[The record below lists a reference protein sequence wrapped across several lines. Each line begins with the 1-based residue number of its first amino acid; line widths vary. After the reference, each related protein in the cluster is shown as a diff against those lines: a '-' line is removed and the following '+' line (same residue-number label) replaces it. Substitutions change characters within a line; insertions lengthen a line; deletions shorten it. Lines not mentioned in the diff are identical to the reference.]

1 MTSKGASYSLIMDH
15 EKEMKRKISNRES
28 AKRSRMRRD
37 QHMKELNYQMVYFA
51 KKRDEMLSK
60 MEGVAQEYA
69 AMEMENMV
77 LRSQKQ
83 ELEKRLDY
91 AKSVYGWC
99 EGDGHVSM
107 LPMGGFQKPWLR
119 PWDQHQISNSMYW
132 KFPSLN
138 FFNEYIIS

>member
-1 MTSKGASYSLIMDH
+1 MSSKGASYSLIMDH

-37 QHMKELNYQMVYFA
+37 QHMKDLNDQMVYFA

-60 MEGVAQEYA
+60 MEGVVQEYA

-83 ELEKRLDY
+83 ELEKRLEY
-91 AKSVYGWC
+91 AKSVCGWC
-99 EGDGHVSM
+99 EGDGHGHVSM
-107 LPMGGFQKPWLR
+107 LPMGGFQEPWLR
-119 PWDQHQISNSMYW
+119 PWDQHQISNSMY
-132 KFPSLN
+132 PMSSTGN
-138 FFNEYIIS
+138 FHL